1 MKNARRWLQADNI
14 DLHLTAQSEMDT
26 IVEMMSLVEK
36 DNAATDLKE
45 LANDLL
51 QHEVV
56 SPSPNGICAVVF
68 RICSK
73 AAKALR
79 VYFGRFDGGIGYFS
93 RGGHPIDLIF
103 LVIAPPEEIDNFT
116 TIVQRIEKL
125 LVDKTVREQLRKAIK
140 KETIVNILKKDL
152 ITEDNK

>member
-1 MKNARRWLQADNI
+1 MKDVHHLLKADNI
-14 DLHLTAQSEMDT
+14 NLNLTAQSEMDT

-36 DNAATDLKE
+36 DNGATDLKE
-45 LANDLL
+45 LAHDLL
-51 QHEVV
+51 HHEVV
-56 SPSPNGICAVVF
+56 SPSPSGICAVVF

-103 LVIAPPEEIDNFT
+103 LVIAPPGEIDNFT
-116 TIVQRIEKL
+116 TIVRKIEKL
-125 LVDKTVREQLRKAIK
+125 LVDKTVREQLRNAIK
-140 KETIVNILKKDL
+140 KETIVNILKKNL
-152 ITEDNK
+152 LTENNK